1 MKKYLLLI
9 GMFVICNYS
18 NGQILKKLKDKIT
31 AKTEQKVDAKTDR
44 TIDKSLDSL
53 LDAKSPV
60 KIKKKSKDDSSEENE
75 ATTGT
80 KAGASSSSNLKVY
93 SKFDFV
99 PGSSILYF
107 DNFEKDNIGETP
119 LGWITSAS
127 AEAVSIE
134 GLEGNWVKM
143 ASTSANHFIRSK
155 KQSWGNNFTIEFD
168 LLLIK
173 NSYDPRIDINLINTG
188 GNLVTDESILSS
200 SKKPALNFSAILSG
214 DNMSR
219 ASLYAGDK
227 KLSDAMTES
236 LPYSNTMPVHVSMCV
251 QGKRFRM
258 WWNDRKLYDL
268 QAISEEYLPNQ
279 LGFSFYSTG
288 GFDAYI
294 SNIRIAKDIP
304 DTRAKFEEG
313 KIVSNLLFFAGT
325 SKLKPES
332 MGALLDVSKVLK
344 DVTSTVKIVG
354 HTDADGDDASN
365 LKLSEQRA
373 ETVKSI
379 LVNQFNINESKLET
393 EGRGEN
399 QPIADNKSAEG
410 KAQNRRVEF
419 IFKSEADNYIAP
431 SGVLPTS
438 DSKLGNNVKNPSTK
452 NTDISAVSGDAIVK
466 LQSKILNINLPFAQI
481 MKTGDNSFTFTAS
494 KEEGNNKE
502 NYFKIQLKSVNNSL
516 KPETYNFTEIAQ
528 KLPLY
533 GSKQYAEITDYE
545 AVLLYGATQKPYIY
559 RFSPIVANGTM
570 ASYVDNSLA
579 RHLPAPSPN
588 CIFVIEKV
596 ENGKASGYFT
606 TGIMIEGLK
615 PVTKGDAEQQTFTDG
630 FSGEMKCTFSNV
642 PVY

>member
-9 GMFVICNYS
+9 GMMVICNLSY
-18 NGQILKKLKDKIT
+18 GQLLKKLKDKIT
-31 AKTEQKVDAKTDR
+31 AKTEQKVDAKADR
-44 TIDKSLDSL
+44 TIDSSLDSL
-53 LDAKSPV
+53 MEAKSPV
-60 KIKKKSKDDSSEENE
+60 KLKKKSDDESNE
-75 ATTGT
+75 KNEGTTE
-80 KAGASSSSNLKVY
+80 AQAEASSSSNLKVY

-99 PGSSILYF
+99 PGTTILYF

-127 AEAVSIE
+127 SELVSIE

-143 ASTSANHFIRSK
+143 TSTSANHFIRSK

-168 LLLIK
+168 LLLVK
-173 NSYDPRIDINLINTG
+173 NTYAPRIDINLINTG
-188 GNLVTDESILSS
+188 GNLVTDESILQSN
-200 SKKPALNFSAILSG
+200 KKPAINFSAILSG

-236 LPYSNTMPVHVSMCV
+236 LPYSNNTPVHISMCV

-258 WWNDRKLYDL
+258 WWNNRKLYDL
-268 QAISEEYLPNQ
+268 SAISEEYLPNQ

-288 GFDAYI
+288 GFDSYI

-313 KIVSNLLFFAGT
+313 KLVSNLLFFVGT

-332 MGALLDVSKVLK
+332 MGALLDVSKILK
-344 DVTSTVKIVG
+344 EVTSPVKIVG

-365 LKLSEQRA
+365 LKLSQQRA

-379 LVNQFNINESKLET
+379 LVSQFNIDESKLET
-393 EGRGEN
+393 EGRGET
-399 QPIADNKSAEG
+399 QPIAENKSAEG

-419 IFKSEADNYIAP
+419 IFKPEADKYIAP
-431 SGVLPTS
+431 VGVSTTS
-438 DSKLGNNVKNPSTK
+438 NSKVGSNVKNTATN
-452 NTDISAVSGDAIVK
+452 NTDVSAVSGAAVVK
-466 LQSKILNINLPFAQI
+466 LESKILKTNLPFAQI
-481 MKTGDNSFTFTAS
+481 MKTGENRFTFTAS
-494 KEEGNNKE
+494 KEEGNSKE

-533 GSKQYAEITDYE
+533 GSKQYAEITSNE
-545 AVLLYGATQKPYIY
+545 AVLLYGSTQKPYIY
-559 RFSPIVANGTM
+559 QFTPIVANGTM
-570 ASYVDNSLA
+570 ASYVDNSL
-579 RHLPAPSPN
+579 RRNLPAPMPD
-588 CIFVIEKV
+588 CKFVIEKV
-596 ENGKASGYFT
+596 ENGQASGYFT
-606 TGIMIEGLK
+606 MGIMIEGLK
-615 PVTKGDAEQQTFTDG
+615 PITKGDAMQQTFTDG
-630 FSGEMKCTFSNV
+630 FSGEMKCVFSNV